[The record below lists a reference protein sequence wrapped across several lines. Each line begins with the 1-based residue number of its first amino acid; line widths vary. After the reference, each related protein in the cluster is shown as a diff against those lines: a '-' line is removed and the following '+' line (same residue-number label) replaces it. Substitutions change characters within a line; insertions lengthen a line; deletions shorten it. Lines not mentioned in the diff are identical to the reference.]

1 MGGRSGEFPVGK
13 AARPALNFERI
24 SPGMS
29 LAKLQM
35 SGDSRAAAP
44 WHHCCSLLS
53 LAMTPD
59 PYPCAPSPLRRGS
72 RHGRAGLTLVEV
84 MVAAA
89 MIGLTC
95 TTFMFAFTQLNQ
107 MAMVARLYTG
117 AGSVAQAQI
126 DLIYT
131 DTPFQP
137 QSNLIPAELT
147 PGTVTA
153 NVTVYHDPI
162 SGLTIPATMTT
173 VVAAVNASYT
183 YGSTTDTLYLYQ
195 ATVTVTYSYRNR
207 NYSVSYS
214 TLRTADV

>member
-1 MGGRSGEFPVGK
+1 MR
-13 AARPALNFERI
+13 
-24 SPGMS
+24 
-29 LAKLQM
+29 
-35 SGDSRAAAP
+35 
-44 WHHCCSLLS
+44 
-53 LAMTPD
+53 PD
-59 PYPCAPSPLRRGS
+59 PHPRAPGPLRPGF
-72 RHGRAGLTLVEV
+72 RHMRAGLTLVEV
-84 MVAAA
+84 MVASA
-89 MIGLTC
+89 MIALTC

-117 AGSVAQAQI
+117 AGSVAQAQT

-137 QSNLIPAELT
+137 QNSIIPAELQ

-153 NVTVYHDPI
+153 NVTVYKDPI
-162 SGLTIPATMTT
+162 SGLTIPGTMTT
-173 VVAAVNASYT
+173 VVAAVTSSYT

-207 NYSVSYS
+207 NYSVAYS